1 MSQLCPKNGTPYKS
15 VFSFLKDYTICHPNV
30 YIAKFTEITTS
41 VDVIVKYGDIIA
53 KVDDK

>member
-30 YIAKFTEITTS
+30 YVAKFTEITIS